1 MSAHFLSKCSGLQ
14 EFPHLRSSAFHRI
27 YDNHKNSFLPL
38 KRPRAQFSGRIPNA
52 NFHQF
57 SEEDLFTQKWD
68 NNFYFPE
75 AQIRREN
82 EPDNLKM
89 HQIGQSQNK
98 LPTQPMQSDLS
109 DLRKVELNYNEDDQK
124 LLEEMLNLQDGRN
137 LLEEMLNSQDNQEAS
152 IFQLP
157 FSSESTIFLKESHV
171 PGAIEDLR
179 TSALDYSKYNK
190 KNDNSIYSVKK
201 KKTMFG
207 VNTKKIYKTS
217 KAELKKNNLKLQ
229 KEELVS
235 ILTNN
240 FSIDHTNKEQH
251 DEVYVQF
258 NKNSK
263 SKFKQHDEESE
274 SRRSLDMKVLQ
285 YLGKADREENALNF
299 RDGTLKSSRALSSA
313 PNAAFKRC
321 QTRTFKYIKC
331 MQWEGSVSF
340 NKEISDLVGRY
351 KDSKKANPRKSFSG
365 RIRDISTVG
374 VTVMKIISKLHS
386 KRPRSEEFGDNQK
399 ILEYTE
405 DFWKNLFSDK
415 EIKADDLVNF
425 CKSMGAKSVSQMEKC
440 LLIQFTSQNQ
450 GLLESAKD

>member
-1 MSAHFLSKCSGLQ
+1 MQTKIFMILRMSAHFLSKCSGLQ

-171 PGAIEDLR
+171 P
-179 TSALDYSKYNK
+179 
-190 KNDNSIYSVKK
+190 
-201 KKTMFG
+201 

-299 RDGTLKSSRALSSA
+299 RDGTLKSI
-313 PNAAFKRC
+313 
-321 QTRTFKYIKC
+321 Q
-331 MQWEGSVSF
+331 
-340 NKEISDLVGRY
+340 EI
-351 KDSKKANPRKSFSG
+351 
-365 RIRDISTVG
+365 TVG

-450 GLLESAKD
+450 EASLYRHWRTRSVLEEESAIL